1 MIKAIIVDDEKK
13 FSESLNEM
21 IRERFQDKI
30 HVVAKCKSVKEA
42 VHAIKLHHPD
52 LVFLDVEMPP
62 GNGFEVLEQVDDKNF
77 EVIFTTAY
85 DQYAVK
91 AIKFSALDFLLKPF
105 GAEDLSDAL
114 KRYNEKIIKDKTQK
128 QYEVLLH
135 NLKNVSDPA
144 KKIALPTLNGFN
156 VVSLSEIIRCKADN
170 NYTDFYFINKVKSV
184 ISKPLKDF
192 EELLEDHRFFRVHQS
207 HLINLQHVVSYSKG
221 EGGTVKMSDGS
232 DIEVSRRKK
241 DEFLKF
247 MLPNNK

>member
-13 FSESLNEM
+13 FSDSLIKM
-21 IRERFQDKI
+21 ISELFPDKLKI
-30 HVVAKCKSVKEA
+30 VANCKNVKDA
-42 VHAIKLHHPD
+42 VHAIKIHRPD

-62 GNGFEVLEQVDDKNF
+62 GNGFQVLEQVADKNF

-105 GAEDLSDAL
+105 GADDLSSAL
-114 KRYNEKIIKDKTQK
+114 RRYEEKILKEKTQK

-144 KKIALPTLNGFN
+144 RKIALPTLNGFN
-156 VVSLSEIIRCKADN
+156 VVSLSEIVRCQADN
-170 NYTDFYFINKVKSV
+170 NYTDFFFTNKTKNT

-192 EELLEDHRFFRVHQS
+192 EELFEEHRFFRVHQS
-207 HLINLQHVVSYSKG
+207 HLVNLHHVLNYTKG
-221 EGGTVKMSDGS
+221 EGGMVKMIDGS
-232 DIEVSRRKK
+232 EIEVSRRKK
-241 DEFLKF
+241 EEFLKL
-247 MLPNNK
+247 MMNNNG